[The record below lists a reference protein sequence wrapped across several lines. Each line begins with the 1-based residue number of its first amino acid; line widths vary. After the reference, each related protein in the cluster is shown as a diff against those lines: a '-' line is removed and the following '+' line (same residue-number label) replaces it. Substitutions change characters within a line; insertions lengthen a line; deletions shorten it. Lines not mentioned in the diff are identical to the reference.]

1 MGALP
6 FSDFLE
12 LLRAKGLGVGLH
24 EHLAVGKL
32 LTHWDSTRRDEFRE
46 AIAALVARHDGEV
59 VAIRNLFDEFYPAE
73 TAAPRPVDP
82 AQTALHQR
90 EYRAIRYLR
99 GKGVWAAAVIC
110 LAFAFTIAVTYRY
123 YTFPDIPPAPPTPL
137 LSSAGPQPP
146 LPPADDPEPRPIV
159 LETLVQAAPDPPPAD
174 LPTPPSRINR
184 PLIAALSTAVL
195 VVSLLA
201 LWGARIRAAASQWT
215 AEAWQAALAS
225 LPGPYHAPL
234 VLKDLV
240 TRLPRR
246 DVEDAATLLA
256 RAFSGVGRGK
266 ELDVQRS
273 LKETLRT
280 GMRPQLVFRLKRVQ
294 QTVLVIQDV
303 SQMMHAHAGRV
314 ESFIIDLKRQG
325 IAIERWYFDGDISVV
340 TNRRN
345 GPPIPL
351 DVLAK
356 RREDWPLMILSS
368 GLGVAATLTL
378 RNRTWMSAFRTFTR
392 RVWLSP
398 IRDPELWPA
407 AVRRLPIGVLPMT
420 RAGILQAA
428 TILAQGEYSSPGM
441 LSRARETASPV
452 TIADVEKLK
461 QLASVVPYPT
471 LPELELLRQRFA
483 PDVPERAVLHVANDI
498 GAYEGAPI
506 RMSDGDIR
514 DHLHRLRKA
523 SPALEVELRRYLL
536 KVLADSEPVPGS
548 AAHLRWEISSA
559 LHRVQIAEL
568 TGSDARPAMAALAGL
583 ARGPLWRELRDAIE
597 KLPPSPQQPE
607 IRKAAGMQGRPDEPP
622 AFQDRTG
629 HLHVESFHWRM
640 PRWQDAAVA
649 AAVTLVVA
657 AIGSFSSA
665 FRLQASHALDAYV
678 LEYRPSAAASDAGEL
693 RIFMREQGSSAPRTV
708 RLYRDSVPQDATV
721 ALDPQGEA
729 IVPLPSGG
737 EPHVYQVRADLSG
750 GAFAL
755 SNTLW
760 APSALV
766 IIDAQP
772 WARVTLRSTDGRVPE
787 MTQVTPAALR
797 LPEGTYDLSF
807 ENGGVTAPLT
817 RQIQVS
823 STGQRTFRFDMPGFD
838 PSQLLNQL
846 GVTGAPPPTRQYRQ

>member
-1 MGALP
+1 MSALP

-32 LTHWDSTRRDEFRE
+32 LAQWDSTNRDQFRE

-59 VAIRNLFDEFYPAE
+59 AAIRNLFDDFYPQQVVPSEPSGSA
-73 TAAPRPVDP
+73 THSLSDG
-82 AQTALHQR
+82 
-90 EYRAIRYLR
+90 EYRGIRYLR
-99 GKGVWAAAVIC
+99 DKRVWWAAVMC
-110 LAFAFTIAVTYRY
+110 LALALTVALTYRY
-123 YTFPDIPPAPPTPL
+123 YAFLNVPPPPTGPV
-137 LSSAGPQPP
+137 LSAAGPQPP
-146 LPPADDPEPRPIV
+146 LRPTDDLQPPPSV
-159 LETLVQAAPDPPPAD
+159 VETLVQAAPEPPPSD
-174 LPTPPSRINR
+174 LQPPPSRLNR
-184 PLIAALSTAVL
+184 SLIAALSTAAL
-195 VVSLLA
+195 AVSLLA
-201 LWGARIRAAASQWT
+201 FWGKRVRAGARQWT
-215 AEAWQAALAS
+215 TDAWQAALAS

-273 LKETLRT
+273 LRETLRS
-280 GMRPQLVFRLKRVQ
+280 GMRPQLVFRLRRVQ
-294 QTVLVIQDV
+294 QTVLVLQDV
-303 SQMMHAHAGRV
+303 SQMMHAHAARV
-314 ESFIIDLKRQG
+314 ESLIVDLKRQG
-325 IAIERWYFDGDISVV
+325 IALERWYFDGDISVA
-340 TNRRN
+340 TQRRN
-345 GPPIPL
+345 GPPVPL

-378 RNRTWMSAFRTFTR
+378 PNRAWMNAFRKWTR

-420 RAGILQAA
+420 RAGLLQAA
-428 TILAQGEYSSPGM
+428 TILAQGEGASPGM
-441 LSRARETASPV
+441 LSRVRETAGPV
-452 TIADVEKLK
+452 TIAEVEKLK

-471 LPELELLRQRFA
+471 VPELELLRQRFA

-514 DHLHRLRKA
+514 DHLNQLRKTA
-523 SPALEVELRRYLL
+523 PALEIDVRRYLL
-536 KVLADSEPVPGS
+536 KVLADSEPAAGS

-568 TGSDARPAMAALAGL
+568 TSGDARPAVAALTAL
-583 ARGPLWRELRDAIE
+583 AKGPLWRELRAAIE
-597 KLPPSPQQPE
+597 KLPPSPQQSE
-607 IRKAAGMQGRPDEPP
+607 IRKAVGLQKRKDEPP

-629 HLHVESFHWRM
+629 HLPLQSFRWRM
-640 PRWQDAAVA
+640 PRWQDAALAGAVA
-649 AAVTLVVA
+649 LVVA
-657 AIGSFSSA
+657 AVGSFSGA
-665 FRLQASHALDAYV
+665 FRLQASHALDAYA
-678 LEYRPSAAASDAGEL
+678 LEYRPSAAADAGEL
-693 RIFMREQGSSAPRTV
+693 RIFTRDPDSSAPRTV
-708 RLYRDSVPQDATV
+708 RLYRDSVPQDQSIV
-721 ALDPQGEA
+721 LDPQRGA
-729 IVPLPSGG
+729 IVPLPSGA
-737 EPHVYQVRADLSG
+737 EPHVYQARAELPG

-772 WARVTLRSTDGRVPE
+772 WARVTVRSPDGRVPA

-807 ENGGVTAPLT
+807 ENGGITPPLT
-817 RQIQVS
+817 QQIQVS
-823 STGQRTFRFDMPGFD
+823 STGQRTFRFDMPGFN
-838 PSQLLNQL
+838 PSELLNQL
-846 GVTGAPPPTRQYRQ
+846 GITATPLPARQSAQ